1 MVAKA
6 KDRAVNEGFINNVT
20 FEIASAEK
28 LPFKNNQFNKIFISF
43 GFRNFSNK
51 ERALKELLRVLKPKG
66 TLHILEFSKVKNEV
80 LSKVYNIYSKTL
92 IPKIGNFISNDAGS
106 YQYLVDSIDTHEDQE
121 GLKFMIE
128 NSGFR
133 DVSYENLFD
142 GIVSIHI
149 GKK

>member
-1 MVAKA
+1 M
-6 KDRAVNEGFINNVT
+6 
-20 FEIASAEK
+20 
-28 LPFKNNQFNKIFISF
+28 
-43 GFRNFSNK
+43 
-51 ERALKELLRVLKPKG
+51 
-66 TLHILEFSKVKNEV
+66 
-80 LSKVYNIYSKTL
+80 
-92 IPKIGNFISNDAGS
+92 
-106 YQYLVDSIDTHEDQE
+106 VDSIDTHEDQE